1 MYGQK
6 YYIIRQFVIFAE
18 NFMTKRLY
26 ILLLLLTLL
35 PLSLYA
41 QRRAPRA
48 YWHQEWSVENGDS
61 IAVIHLNPVRKY
73 ARKPDM
79 RRYARLVRAVKRVY
93 PIAEEAKVLMT
104 TMESEMLAL
113 TSKKQQ
119 KLYIKGI
126 EKRLIREYTPVLK
139 KMTIYDGRVLLKLI
153 DRQIDNTAFEIIKEF
168 RGGFEAGMWQALAKI
183 FGNNLKTDYDPE
195 KDDQLLEQIVKLYEK
210 GLL

>member
-1 MYGQK
+1 MVK
-6 YYIIRQFVIFAE
+6 
-18 NFMTKRLY
+18 NLY
-26 ILLLLLTLL
+26 ILLFLLLL
-35 PLSLYA
+35 PLSLSA
-41 QRRAPRA
+41 QRRDDRG
-48 YWHQEWSVENGDS
+48 YWRQEWSVENGDS
-61 IAVIHLNPVRKY
+61 VAVIHLNPVRKY

-93 PIAEEAKVLMT
+93 PIAEEAKVLMR
-104 TMESEMLAL
+104 TMESELLAL
-113 TSKKQQ
+113 SNKKQQ

-153 DRQIDNTAFEIIKEF
+153 DRQTDDTAFEIIKEF
-168 RGGFEAGMWQALAKI
+168 RGGFEAGLWQALAKI

-195 KDDQLLEQIVKLYEK
+195 TDDFLLEYVVTLYEK